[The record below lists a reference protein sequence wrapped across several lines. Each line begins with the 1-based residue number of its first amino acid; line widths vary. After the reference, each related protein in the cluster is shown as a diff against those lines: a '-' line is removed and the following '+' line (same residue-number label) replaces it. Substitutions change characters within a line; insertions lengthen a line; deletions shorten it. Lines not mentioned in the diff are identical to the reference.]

1 VRASR
6 RTWGWTGA
14 VVAIALVTFLRLHTV
29 HSLRD
34 QGYFSKYLTF
44 SEQAARG
51 TIDRTR
57 IPDLSPGY
65 LWLLALLHGE
75 LGMERDT
82 LRDLQIV
89 AVSVA
94 ALAAAACAEAVAGPV
109 AAIAAGLFVLA
120 SRAAL
125 LNATEFEPETCI
137 LLLQS
142 LALLALF
149 RSRPALAGALFG
161 LSAVFRPSAIPAAV
175 AIVLW
180 LAWKRRR
187 PVRFAIACAIPIAA
201 ILLVNL
207 RLTGTAVI
215 MDPGTV
221 FYEGM
226 NPLATGY
233 SGVQPRIVNDLE
245 QLGGEDALHVTFRL
259 VASRATRGGAST
271 EAANQFWAA
280 RAWAF
285 AREHPG
291 AAFELLG
298 RKALAAIS
306 SYDPWDLI
314 SIVRK
319 ERELTSLLWIP
330 FAFTLAA
337 AFAALLVRERERLG
351 RERERLTPAAI
362 VVLFGIAAMIGTYV
376 TARQRNAIVPATAV
390 LAGCGVAAL
399 AQRRDRRAAVAVGA
413 IAIAGALLTLETNG
427 ASEDRH
433 IWEASDR
440 AAAAKVRA
448 NASREPDEA
457 AWWRALAYLS
467 GDESV
472 QPPPRELLRAAAHR
486 LLTEGPA
493 DAVSFDVAVA
503 LARGGQ
509 WREAELIF
517 TTLRERGY
525 VPERRNRVP
534 SSLHYHLARCALRQE
549 KDPRPLLA
557 IARQEAPGDPD
568 VLALAGGRAEL
579 ALLHDPFTADL
590 ALAQAS
596 LDTGRPEEAARLIA
610 KLRRELPEW
619 TRPAS
624 LVRPAPVAPASTA
637 PPSAPS
643 SPADSRP

>member
-1 VRASR
+1 MRASR

-14 VVAIALVTFLRLHTV
+14 VLAIALVTFLRIHTV
-29 HSLRD
+29 DGLRD

-82 LRDLQIV
+82 LRDLQLV

-94 ALAAAACAEAVAGPV
+94 ALAAAACAEVVAGPIAAV
-109 AAIAAGLFVLA
+109 AAGVFVLG

-161 LSAVFRPSAIPAAV
+161 LSAVFRPSAIPAAI
-175 AIVLW
+175 AIALW
-180 LAWKRRR
+180 LAWKRRGAL
-187 PVRFAIACAIPIAA
+187 RFAIACAVPVAA
-201 ILLVNL
+201 ILFVNMQ
-207 RLTGTAVI
+207 LTGTPVI

-226 NPLATGY
+226 NPLASGY

-280 RAWAF
+280 KAWAF

-291 AAFELLG
+291 AAVQLLG

-314 SIVRK
+314 TIVRK
-319 ERELTSLLWIP
+319 ERELVSPLWIP

-337 AFAALLVRERERLG
+337 ASAALLARQRGQLA
-351 RERERLTPAAI
+351 PAAI
-362 VVLFGIAAMIGTYV
+362 VVLFGIAAMVGTYV
-376 TARQRNAIVPATAV
+376 TARQRNAILPATAV

-399 AQRRDRRAAVAVGA
+399 AQRRDRRAAIAAGA
-413 IAIAGALLTLETNG
+413 IVAAGVLLTLETNR

-433 IWEASDR
+433 IWDASDR
-440 AAAAKVRA
+440 AAAARVRA
-448 NASREPDEA
+448 NAAGDPNEA
-457 AWWRALAYLS
+457 ASWRALAYLS
-467 GDESV
+467 GDEFV
-472 QPPPRELLRAAAHR
+472 QPPPRDLLRASAHR
-486 LLTEGPA
+486 LLTEGA
-493 DAVSFDVAVA
+493 FDAVSSDAVSFDVAVA

-517 TTLRERGY
+517 ATLRERGY

-534 SSLHYHLARCALRQE
+534 SSLQYHLGRCALHQG
-549 KDPRPLLA
+549 KDARPLLA
-557 IARQEAPGDPD
+557 AAREEAPGDPD
-568 VLALAGGRAEL
+568 VLALSGERAEL
-579 ALLHDPFTADL
+579 ARLHDPFTADL
-590 ALAQAS
+590 ALARAA
-596 LDTGRPEEAARLIA
+596 LDHGRVEEAALLIA
-610 KLRRELPEW
+610 KLRREIPEW

-624 LVRPAPVAPASTA
+624 LVRPASVAPASTA

-643 SPADSRP
+643 SAAGSRP

>member
-14 VVAIALVTFLRLHTV
+14 VVAIALVTLLRIHTV
-29 HSLRD
+29 DGLRD

-51 TIDRTR
+51 TIDHTR

-75 LGMERDT
+75 LGMERAT
-82 LRDLQIV
+82 LRDLQLV

-94 ALAAAACAEAVAGPV
+94 ALAAAACAEVAAGPV
-109 AAIAAGLFVLA
+109 AALIAGVFVLG
-120 SRAAL
+120 SRAAM

-161 LSAVFRPSAIPAAV
+161 LSAVFRPSAIPAAI
-175 AIVLW
+175 AIMLW
-180 LAWKRRR
+180 LAWKRRGAL
-187 PVRFAIACAIPIAA
+187 RFGIACAVPVAA
-201 ILLVNL
+201 ILFVNL
-207 RLTGTAVI
+207 QLTGTPVI

-226 NPLATGY
+226 NPLAAGY

-271 EAANQFWAA
+271 GAANQFWAGK
-280 RAWAF
+280 AWAF

-291 AAFELLG
+291 AAFQLLG
-298 RKALAAIS
+298 RKLLAASS
-306 SYDPWDLI
+306 SYDPWDLVT
-314 SIVRK
+314 IVRK
-319 ERELTSLLWIP
+319 ERELTSPLWIP
-330 FAFTLAA
+330 FAFALVA
-337 AFAALLVRERERLG
+337 AFAALLVRERERLA
-351 RERERLTPAAI
+351 PAAI
-362 VVLFGIAAMIGTYV
+362 VVLFGIAAMVGTYV
-376 TARQRNAIVPATAV
+376 TARQRNAILPATAV

-399 AQRRDRRAAVAVGA
+399 VQRRDGRAAVAAGA
-413 IAIAGALLTLETNG
+413 IVVAGALLTLETNR
-427 ASEDRH
+427 AAEDRH
-433 IWEASDR
+433 IWEAADR
-440 AAAAKVRA
+440 AAAARVRA
-448 NASREPDEA
+448 NAAGDPNEA
-457 AWWRALAYLS
+457 ASWRALAYLS
-467 GDESV
+467 GDEVV
-472 QPPPRELLRAAAHR
+472 QPPPRELLRASAHR
-486 LLTEGPA
+486 LLTEGSTDP
-493 DAVSFDVAVA
+493 VSFDVAVA

-517 TTLRERGY
+517 TTLRDRGY

-534 SSLHYHLARCALRQE
+534 SSLQYHLARCALQQG
-549 KDPRPLLA
+549 KDARPLLA
-557 IARQEAPGDPD
+557 VARREAPGDPD
-568 VLALAGGRAEL
+568 VLALSGERDEL
-579 ALLHDPFTADL
+579 ALLHDPFTAGL
-590 ALAQAS
+590 AVARAS

-610 KLRRELPEW
+610 KLRREIPEW

-624 LVRPAPVAPASTA
+624 LVPPASIAPASTA